1 MRFLTAP
8 HRCRGRLKRR
18 SWKLCLR
25 SRFIGER
32 LPIWSVSLI
41 LRSTIIEND
50 KTEHTTGTLHY
61 DAVES
66 RVVVEV
72 KAPLKQILVVKD
84 KVLEIYY
91 PLDNRAFRFIAKTR
105 VPLPLVESF
114 LQSTQAA
121 YGLTA
126 IGYSL
131 DRHEIADNVLYTYWT
146 PPAKSKDKLGA
157 VILGSR
163 DGRLISAETKIP
175 DGQLTAKSL
184 FRSHTRLG
192 DSYFPMEVVYSLYG
206 PKSELLEHE
215 HLIYSKPQLNAQ
227 PSAPIL
233 QFEIPKSVKIKEIK
247 W

>member
-1 MRFLTAP
+1 MVFVHALRAAP
-8 HRCRGRLKRR
+8 LKTLSIDFTRE
-18 SWKLCLR
+18 L
-25 SRFIGER
+25 
-32 LPIWSVSLI
+32 
-41 LRSTIIEND
+41 IEND

-61 DAVES
+61 DAADS

-72 KAPLKQILVVKD
+72 KAPLKQIMVVKD

-91 PLDNRAFRFIAKTR
+91 PVENRAFRFIAKTR
-105 VPLPLVESF
+105 VPFPLVESF
-114 LQSTQAA
+114 VQSTQAE

-131 DRHEIADNVLYTYWT
+131 DSHEIANNVLYTYWT
-146 PPAKSKDKLGA
+146 PPAKSKDKFGT

-163 DGRLISAETKIP
+163 DGRLVSAETKIP
-175 DGQLTAKSL
+175 DGQLTAKSV

-192 DSYFPMEVVYSLYG
+192 DSYFPMEVAYSLYG
-206 PKSELLEHE
+206 PKSELLDHE

-227 PSAPIL
+227 PAAPIL